1 MLPLLPGA
9 IELAQEGKMLLMT
22 LTMMITAGAGR
33 AAGQQGCSGKLV
45 AAHQVSARSSR
56 TSRRFLHTS
65 SISNNHHHVSSPCTS
80 PGVSPP
86 GHPPPPHYCPRSQL
100 RIHPRN
106 SRCPRSH
113 HRSWPSSGC
122 TPPSWFPSCPVPCK
136 PKACFRHQE
145 ALLEGSARCRDC
157 RYELS
162 SVPPTVQLHL
172 RIHPYLFNCSYGSHP
187 LSLSRAGKA
196 CNVILDLI
204 GTLQDAIE
212 AFPALPKALF
222 PPKPS
227 SRPITHSSSID

>member
-136 PKACFRHQE
+136 LAFATKKRFWKEVHVVETAGTSCQASLR
-145 ALLEGSARCRDC
+145 
-157 RYELS
+157 LS
-162 SVPPTVQLHL
+162 NYTSESIPTSS
-172 RIHPYLFNCSYGSHP
+172 IAPMG
-187 LSLSRAGKA
+187 
-196 CNVILDLI
+196 VILCHSVELAKLA
-204 GTLQDAIE
+204 T
-212 AFPALPKALF
+212 
-222 PPKPS
+222 S
-227 SRPITHSSSID
+227 S